1 MRLILAALVL
11 GLLVAGAYALARETS
26 IFAVRH
32 IEVTGAPPEV
42 VKDVMR
48 EVEPYR
54 GESLVGLD
62 RTELARKLRGLPS
75 VASATYDRA
84 FPNTLE
90 IQIRPEKPIAIIR
103 SAQDAWL
110 VSATGR
116 IIRSVETAARPE
128 LPRIWVPSPND
139 LAPGAR
145 VTRGQKLPAIR
156 ALANLPDKF
165 PFQILAAREEA
176 GEITLVLSGQREI
189 RLGEASLVSLKLEI
203 ATRILRTQKAAG
215 EGGFRYVDVSLPDRV
230 VVG

>member
-1 MRLILAALVL
+1 MRLIFAALVV
-11 GLLVAGAYALARETS
+11 GLVAAGAYALARES
-26 IFAVRH
+26 SVFAVKH

-42 VKDVMR
+42 IRDVMT
-48 EVEPYR
+48 EVELYR

-62 RTELARKLRGLPS
+62 QGELAQKLRALPS

-116 IIRSVETAARPE
+116 IIRSVDTGARPE
-128 LPRIWVPSPND
+128 LPRVWVPSPND

-145 VTRGQKLPAIR
+145 VTREQKLPAIR

-176 GEITLVLSGQREI
+176 GEITLILSGDREI
-189 RLGEASLVSLKLEI
+189 RLGEAAHVPLKLEI

-215 EGGFRYVDVSLPDRV
+215 EASFRYVDVSLPDRV